1 MTAKTDHRS
10 IEPHISLTSRPI
22 RADQG
27 IHHARSWPQCAR
39 STIWRVRR
47 KAPGFRRGQPWAL
60 WLRRPVQLS
69 PTKRHIR
76 ARILWSKNALPHRQG
91 AIILSSVAEALEH
104 PLVPLSRYCRSSVRA
119 RWVIS
124 LIASSPGSLAM
135 VVAAAVAARDRALIL
150 FRSKQIGDLRPLG

>member
-10 IEPHISLTSRPI
+10 IEPHISLTSRPN

-76 ARILWSKNALPHRQG
+76 ARILGAKTHCRIDLRLSKGALT
-91 AIILSSVAEALEH
+91 LSSVAESIEQR
-104 PLVPLSRYCRSSVRA
+104 LSAVVEVLSKFRQ
-119 RWVIS
+119 
-124 LIASSPGSLAM
+124 GTLAHF
-135 VVAAAVAARDRALIL
+135 VDR
-150 FRSKQIGDLRPLG
+150 

>member
-1 MTAKTDHRS
+1 TATSLPAWPFAVRLNGHRTDKIATAVMTAKTDHRS

-47 KAPGFRRGQPWAL
+47 KAPGFKRGQPWAL
-60 WLRRPVQLS
+60 WRRRPVQLS

-76 ARILWSKNALPHRQG
+76 ARILWSKNALPHRPETVERRAHSLQRG
-91 AIILSSVAEALEH
+91 GGHRATPECRCRGTVE
-104 PLVPLSRYCRSSVRA
+104 VPSGHV
-119 RWVIS
+119 
-124 LIASSPGSLAM
+124 GS
-135 VVAAAVAARDRALIL
+135 
-150 FRSKQIGDLRPLG
+150 FR